1 MADNLLNNNP
11 KKDEY
16 YYTLFESGN
25 KGFVLKEEYE
35 PRKFQYQLTE
45 EFFDL
50 SALVG
55 EKFHNGISEEKLLE
69 EIGYSLVYELNSHKE
84 EIISFPEGFCSV
96 LGTSKDKSDKNTMY
110 IIVTSKKITDFSN
123 LPRHTSSRYTVF
135 LGSIRNDEGEKLSNE
150 MFMN

>member
-1 MADNLLNNNP
+1 M
-11 KKDEY
+11 
-16 YYTLFESGN
+16 
-25 KGFVLKEEYE
+25 
-35 PRKFQYQLTE
+35 
-45 EFFDL
+45 
-50 SALVG
+50 
-55 EKFHNGISEEKLLE
+55 LLE

-135 LGSIRNDEGEKLSNE
+135 LDNIRNDEGEKLSNE